1 MCGVEVHTLFGT
13 WAQHVSGRGFGREN
27 SVALAVPT
35 ELIVLVAAFHCPAR
49 QLLSQS
55 VEVHGQLHLPIG
67 IHLFRQTVREQFA
80 YPSYVFVCCHGLS
93 AFKAFCAQSY
103 EKQEKSKRK
112 THFSLYYSPLCQPLT
127 QINNVSD

>member
-1 MCGVEVHTLFGT
+1 MKMNWIKKSSYLVPIIVCALGILGIAYYYFVGSFSKLSATEYVYIDDNDNLD
-13 WAQHVSGRGFGREN
+13 
-27 SVALAVPT
+27 SVCVKL
-35 ELIVLVAAFHCPAR
+35 E
-49 QLLSQS
+49 
-55 VEVHGQLHLPIG
+55 PI
-67 IHLFRQTVREQFA
+67 A
-80 YPSYVFVCCHGLS
+80 SDHGLS